1 VRYHLVTLGCP
12 KNVVDSQYLERLLQ
26 QGRHQP
32 TQRLS
37 QADLLIVNTCGF
49 IDSSKEESINAV
61 LRLAERKGPHQR
73 LVVAGCMTQ
82 LYADEV
88 AREIPEIDHVFGVN
102 QWEEL
107 ASLAGDPADRPIDAP
122 PIDAPLDAPWD
133 IPLTS
138 AVDHPR
144 ASAYLKIS
152 DGCNAP
158 CTFCII
164 PTIKG
169 RFASAGLGELV
180 IEARRLA
187 DCGARELVLVAQ
199 DSTAWGE
206 DLGIRDGLPDLITAL
221 AEAVPQVP
229 WLRLM
234 YAYPGRV
241 SERLIRVMAET
252 PAVCHYLDVPLQHGS
267 ASVLKRML
275 RPANVAAVR
284 RMIDDLRAAMP
295 DIALRTSLITGF
307 PGETER
313 EFEEV
318 AEFLREIRF
327 DHVGIFTYSAQVGTP
342 AAELQDQLPEKVK
355 RLRRAKLMRL
365 QEEISAEKTRRLVGT
380 ELTVLVDDQELI
392 RAPQQGMPNIFVA
405 RSYRDAPEVDGLV
418 ICSGTANPGDMPRVR
433 VTEALAHDLVAEIVP
448 QRAAA
453 PAK

>member
-1 VRYHLVTLGCP
+1 MRYHLVTLGCP
-12 KNVVDSQYLERLLQ
+12 KNVVDSEHLERLLQ
-26 QGRHQP
+26 SGSHQP
-32 TQRLS
+32 TARPS
-37 QADLLIVNTCGF
+37 QAELLIVNTCGF
-49 IDSSKEESINAV
+49 IDSSKEESINTI
-61 LRLAERKGPHQR
+61 LRLAKRKQPNQR

-82 LYADEV
+82 LYGDEV
-88 AREIPEIDHVFGVN
+88 AREIPEIDNIFGVR
-102 QWEEL
+102 QWEEV
-107 ASLAGDPADRPIDAP
+107 AALAGEPAE
-122 PIDAPLDAPWD
+122 APWD

-138 AVDHPR
+138 SVDRPR

-180 IEARRLA
+180 AEARHLA
-187 DCGARELVLVAQ
+187 GCGVRELVLVAQ

-221 AEAVPQVP
+221 AEAVPEVP

-241 SERLIRVMAET
+241 SERLVRVMAET

-267 ASVLKRML
+267 PAVLKRML
-275 RPANVAAVR
+275 RPANMTAVR
-284 RMIDDLRAAMP
+284 RMIEDLRSAMP
-295 DIALRTSLITGF
+295 DIALRTSLIVGF

-313 EFEEV
+313 EFEELAGFV
-318 AEFLREIRF
+318 EETRF
-327 DHVGIFTYSAQVGTP
+327 DHVGVFTYSPQDGTP
-342 AAELQDQLPEKVK
+342 AAALSGEVPERVK

-365 QEEISAEKTRRLVGT
+365 QEQISAEKLGRLVGS
-380 ELTVLVDDQELI
+380 ELTVLVDDQELL
-392 RAPQQGMPNIFVA
+392 RAPEHDAPDICVA

-418 ICSGTANPGDMPRVR
+418 ICRGAAQPGDLRRVR
-433 VTEALAHDLVAEIVP
+433 VTEALPHDLVAEMIPEPVTIS
-448 QRAAA
+448 R
-453 PAK
+453 